1 MRFHQKGEN
10 RQIEA
15 EGRLKLGRKII
26 RTLNMQWLLFDLC
39 IVFVCIMLLFIIMSN
54 LFFKPVRAFLE
65 QRKAGIAA
73 DIEAAKADEAA
84 VESIKAEY
92 EALLKEA
99 NKEAESL
106 ISTSFKNALKKQDEM
121 ISEAKEKAQAVI
133 EQADREVEKDKAELH
148 DDVKRQMTE
157 MASVIAGKFVI
168 SGDPFR
174 EALLLEETLK
184 EMGGDTWQNS

>member
-1 MRFHQKGEN
+1 MD
-10 RQIEA
+10 
-15 EGRLKLGRKII
+15 GRLFGLD
-26 RTLNMQWLLFDLC
+26 MQLIFDLC

-157 MASVIAGKFVI
+157 IASVIAGKFVI

>member
-1 MRFHQKGEN
+1 MD
-10 RQIEA
+10 
-15 EGRLKLGRKII
+15 GRLFGLDI
-26 RTLNMQWLLFDLC
+26 QLLFDAC
-39 IVFVCIMLLFIIMSN
+39 IVFVFIMLLFVIMSN

-65 QRKAGIAA
+65 QRKAAIAS
-73 DIEAAKADEAA
+73 DIETARADEAA

-121 ISEAKEKAQAVI
+121 ISEAKVQAQAVI
-133 EQADREVEKDKAELH
+133 AQADREIEQDKVKLR
-148 DDVKRQMTE
+148 DDVKCQMTA
-157 MASVIAGKFVI
+157 MASAIAEKFVI

-174 EALLLEETLK
+174 EAMLLEETLK

>member
-1 MRFHQKGEN
+1 M
-10 RQIEA
+10 
-15 EGRLKLGRKII
+15 
-26 RTLNMQWLLFDLC
+26 
-39 IVFVCIMLLFIIMSN
+39 
-54 LFFKPVRAFLE
+54 
-65 QRKAGIAA
+65 
-73 DIEAAKADEAA
+73 
-84 VESIKAEY
+84 
-92 EALLKEA
+92 LKEA

>member
-1 MRFHQKGEN
+1 MD
-10 RQIEA
+10 
-15 EGRLKLGRKII
+15 GRLFGLD
-26 RTLNMQWLLFDLC
+26 MQLLFDLC

-92 EALLKEA
+92 GALL
-99 NKEAESL
+99 KEAESL

-157 MASVIAGKFVI
+157 IASVIAGKFVI